1 MSIENTA
8 LVEIVFYLMLSS
20 ATFTIL
26 GPFTVLAP
34 TNESFENL
42 DPELLDMLMR
52 PKNQELLQEILL
64 YHILPGYIPSDEFR
78 EGPNETL
85 LFGSNVTVDLDPLR
99 FNEDTF
105 IVRPDT
111 VACNG
116 IIQIID
122 DVLLPSEPDFCD
134 AFTFEE
140 LPGSGQNSTMNILEV
155 ASMDPDL
162 SVVVGLI
169 RAAGLQN
176 VFDCPGPFTAL
187 LPTNAA
193 FEALDPAFL
202 AFLQDPNNLDE
213 LQDLLLYHI
222 LPGATQSSDFEAGTV
237 ETLLLGETVDVGV
250 SPLTFDEAN
259 VITPD
264 IFADNGLIDKIDTVL
279 TPFPLPTSP
288 PTEAPTEA
296 PDICDEYTFER
307 RLRLLQDGGED
318 CANNVYETALNDPN
332 LQIITSLIQQAGL
345 APIFDCAGKEIK
357 STPAEESLQ
366 RCHLHHCGGY
376 FLLFRSVHC
385 TSAHKRSI
393 RCRGSRATGRF
404 AST

>member
-1 MSIENTA
+1 M
-8 LVEIVFYLMLSS
+8 
-20 ATFTIL
+20 
-26 GPFTVLAP
+26 LAP

-42 DPELLDMLMR
+42 DPELLEMLLR
-52 PKNQELLQEILL
+52 PKNQELLQEFLL
-64 YHILPGYIPSDEFR
+64 YHILPGYIPSDEFQ

-85 LFGSNVTVDLDPLR
+85 LFGFNVSVVLDPIR
-99 FNEDTF
+99 FNEDTV

-122 DVLLPSEPDFCD
+122 DVLLPTEPDFCD

-140 LPGSGQNSTMNILEV
+140 LMGNGQNSTMNILDV

-162 SVVVGLI
+162 TVVVGLI
-169 RAAGLQN
+169 KDAGLEN
-176 VFDCPGPFTAL
+176 IFDCPGPFTAL

-193 FEALDPAFL
+193 FEALDPAYL
-202 AFLQDPNNLDE
+202 AFLLDPNNLNE

-222 LPGATQSSDFEAGTV
+222 LPGATQSNDFEAGAF

-264 IFADNGLIDKIDTVL
+264 IIADNGLIDKIDTVL

-288 PTEAPTEA
+288 PTKAPIEA

-307 RLRLLQDGGED
+307 RVRLLQNSGED
-318 CANNVYETALNDPN
+318 CADNVYETALKDPN
-332 LQIITSLIQQAGL
+332 LQVITSLIEQAGL
-345 APIFDCAGKEIK
+345 APIFDCAGKEIILI
-357 STPAEESLQ
+357 SQVESYQ
-366 RCHLHHCGGY
+366 RCHLQHCDGFSNSQDHSQHFCPQTQHSMLWIPSSLKICCY
-376 FLLFRSVHC
+376 LKTYYCCRISC
-385 TSAHKRSI
+385 SI
-393 RCRGSRATGRF
+393 TFFQVRLQQAN
-404 AST
+404 